1 MSVDPQ
7 LETFLKSPW
16 AQLPGVEHLTA
27 SMLRTM
33 VKQNPL
39 PVLAPPIHAT
49 QDLTLPGEQGPIRAR
64 LYRPSAARKLPLIV
78 YFHGGGFVICDIDV
92 YDDLCRQLA
101 NYSGC
106 AVVSVNYRLAP
117 EVPFPGPLEDCYGAL
132 KYLAQQGESLAIDP
146 ARLAVAGDSAGG
158 NLATAAAQL
167 ARDRA
172 GPALRYQALI
182 YPALDPG
189 CDSASMRALAEGFLL
204 SREAMRWYW
213 GCYLSA
219 PTDAANP
226 LAAPLRANVAGLPP
240 ATVITAEFDPLRD
253 EGEAYVGQLRAAGV
267 AVVGR
272 RFLGMIHG
280 FASLP
285 HVTTVANHALADVA
299 ADLRAALTAGDR
311 AN

>member
-16 AQLPGVEHLTA
+16 AQLPQVGQFTV

-49 QDLTLPGEQGPIRAR
+49 EDLTVPGAQGPIRAR
-64 LYRPSAARKLPLIV
+64 LYRPSAQRQLPLIV

-117 EVPFPGPLEDCYGAL
+117 EVPFPGPLEDCYSAL
-132 KYLAQQGESLAIDP
+132 QYLARQGASLGLDP
-146 ARLAVAGDSAGG
+146 TRLAVAGDSAGG

-167 ARDRA
+167 ARDRG

-182 YPALDPG
+182 YPALDPP
-189 CDSASMRALAEGFLL
+189 CESASMRTLAEGFLL
-204 SREAMRWYW
+204 TREVMRWYW
-213 GCYLSA
+213 GCYLA
-219 PTDAANP
+219 TPADAANP
-226 LAAPLRANVAGLPP
+226 LAAPLRANLAGLAP

-253 EGEAYVGQLRAAGV
+253 EGEAYVARLGSAGV

-272 RFLGMIHG
+272 RYLGMIHG

-285 HVTTVANHALADVA
+285 HVTAVANRALADVA
-299 ADLRAALTAGDR
+299 ADLRTALTAADPS
-311 AN
+311 A